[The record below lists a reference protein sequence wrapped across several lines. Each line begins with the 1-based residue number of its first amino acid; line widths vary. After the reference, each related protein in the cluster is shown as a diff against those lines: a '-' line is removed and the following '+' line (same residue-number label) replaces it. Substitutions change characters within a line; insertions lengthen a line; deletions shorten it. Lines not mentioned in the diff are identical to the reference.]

1 MEKEK
6 MMVLFREMVAEK
18 FLDSELNLKLP
29 RSSLMDLIVA
39 FREKYVVDILSVCDY
54 SDLAETFAECASIY
68 TAQSMFRFDRKKNK
82 FYIASSSK
90 YTTPAMMDGARCAD
104 YRHHQVLGG
113 DY

>member
-1 MEKEK
+1 MEKER

-18 FLDSELNLKLP
+18 FLEDELNLKLP

-54 SDLAETFAECASIY
+54 SDLAEIFAECVSIY
-68 TAQSMFRFDRKKNK
+68 TTQSMFRFDRKKNK
-82 FYIASSSK
+82 FYIASSSNI
-90 YTTPAMMDGARCAD
+90 TPAMVRGAQRAD
-104 YRHHQVLGG
+104 YWHHQMLGD